1 MFGIALDGN
10 DVDGFRFV
18 RVNVNREAEV
28 GRQIAADLAPLF
40 AGVVGA
46 QHVPVFLHEQH
57 VRARWVHGNAMDT
70 VSDFDIRVGKFVLR
84 LQAAVHRFPGFAAVI
99 GAEGARRRDGD
110 VNPARIFR
118 IEKDRMHGHAARSGL
133 PQVTLGAA
141 QSGKLLPRFAAVRRL
156 ENRRVLDSGVNRV
169 RIRVRRFEMP
179 DAFEFPRMLRAVV
192 PLVSAHVALIHKFV
206 AFAFGRAI
214 GAGQL
219 LGAAAGCLPGLAAIV
234 GALDY
239 LAEPTARLRRV
250 DAVRLSGRA
259 FEVIH
264 FPAREV
270 RPADFPILALA
281 VRRQDERALLCA
293 D

>member
-1 MFGIALDGN
+1 M
-10 DVDGFRFV
+10 
-18 RVNVNREAEV
+18 
-28 GRQIAADLAPLF
+28 
-40 AGVVGA
+40 
-46 QHVPVFLHEQH
+46 
-57 VRARWVHGNAMDT
+57 NAM
-70 VSDFDIRVGKFVLR
+70 SDFDIRVGKFVLR
-84 LQAAVHRFPGFAAVI
+84 LQAAVHRFPGFSAVI

-110 VNPARIFR
+110 ENPVRVLR
-118 IEKDRMHGHAARSGL
+118 IEKDGVQAHAARARL
-133 PQVTLGAA
+133 PEMAFGTA
-141 QSGKLLPRFAAVRRL
+141 QPGKLLPRFTAVHGL
-156 ENRRVLDSGVNRV
+156 EQRCVFHAGIDCV
-169 RIRVRRFEMP
+169 RIGQRWFEMP
-179 DAFEFPRMLRAVV
+179 DAFELPRVLRAVV
-192 PLVSAHVALIHKFV
+192 PLVRTHFAFIDELV

-264 FPAREV
+264 FPAREM

-293 D
+293 DQYSGFAHFVSRTFCQGSSPARTLKRAKARAPERGVHAASSLDEP